1 MPLPIDP
8 NTEIMRV
15 SLAERIQQISD
26 RLSLLGQAKQSLN
39 EEKQRLIEETQV
51 KETHQKSEQVDT
63 ELKRRNPFLGRKK
76 KKAEKDSKET
86 VDKIDDVEPPKS
98 EDEGGTHL
106 DIQG

>member
-15 SLAERIQQISD
+15 TLAERIQQISD
-26 RLSLLGQAKQSLN
+26 RLSLLGQARQSLN
-39 EEKQRLIEETQV
+39 EEQQRVIDETQV

-76 KKAEKDSKET
+76 KKAEEDSKEIG
-86 VDKIDDVEPPKS
+86 DEINVESP
-98 EDEGGTHL
+98 ENEEEGGSHL
-106 DIQG
+106 DIQV